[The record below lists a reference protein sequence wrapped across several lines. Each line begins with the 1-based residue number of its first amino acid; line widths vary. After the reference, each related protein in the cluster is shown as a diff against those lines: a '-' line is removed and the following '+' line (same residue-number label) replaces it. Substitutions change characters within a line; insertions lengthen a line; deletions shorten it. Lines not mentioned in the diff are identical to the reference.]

1 MLRIVSG
8 IVEVIYL
15 ASSCLIT
22 VAGMPNSQHTIA
34 GTVLTMP
41 VQIRKADV
49 HTAMFSVD
57 AVAAQRLID
66 YSGLQVCQ
74 HRPGRAGVN
83 LMLPRYIDGDLGQYH
98 EFGTAIM
105 VNPPGSDSHGLK
117 ALGDAAAFI
126 HHLPVDQAFTL
137 EAGRTIWGF
146 PKIMADFSVR
156 EGSRFGFDVSA
167 EGQHIAG
174 IDFGR
179 GLPVP
184 SLFTSRPQVLKTY
197 TYAEGTTREVP
208 WEMRIHGVRGR
219 LGGATLRL
227 GDHPYG
233 EELASLGLPKRA
245 MVSGTVGHVAMTFG
259 DAQVLGWPAGNG
271 QPDNLERVLNYRTE

>member
-1 MLRIVSG
+1 
-8 IVEVIYL
+8 
-15 ASSCLIT
+15 
-22 VAGMPNSQHTIA
+22 MPNSQHTIA

-41 VQIRKADV
+41 VRIRKADV

-57 AVAAQRLID
+57 AAAAQRLID

-74 HRPGRAGVN
+74 HRPGRAVVN
-83 LMLPRYIDGDLGQYH
+83 LMLARYIDGDLGQYH
-98 EFGTAIM
+98 EFGTAVM
-105 VNPPGSDSHGLK
+105 VNPPGSNARGFK

-146 PKIMADFSVR
+146 PKIMAEFTIRDNNGFA
-156 EGSRFGFDVSA
+156 FDVSA

-174 IDFGR
+174 IDFAR

-208 WEMRIHGVRGR
+208 WEMRTRGVRGR
-219 LGGATLRL
+219 PGGATLRL
-227 GDHPYG
+227 GDHPYAR
-233 EELASLGLPKRA
+233 ELASLGLPKRA
-245 MVSGTVGHVAMTFG
+245 MVSAAVGHVEMTFG
-259 DAQVLGWPAGNG
+259 DAHAIA
-271 QPDNLERVLNYRTE
+271 